1 MPEEQHG
8 CLQGKGI
15 HTALIPNLA
24 AIEANL
30 SNPDQAEDY
39 RFVGGAD
46 LSKAF
51 DRLAWKHSTAAMQR
65 MGIPAGI
72 NNAIPAAWRQQQ
84 RWLTTANYVSNR
96 PYPTQCLPQGDSASP
111 IGLLATMSEAYRRIR
126 AAHPQDQHGPQRHS
140 IFVDDRFWLTTRAS
154 TCVSIARAWQQ
165 ATAMLRRCRTPPTKL
180 ESQESSDQ
188 GCESWV
194 HSHNPTAEQA
204 DLQMRSN
211 TGSTK
216 LLRSFGGRACSHTI
230 PLKRQ
235 LLPKQ
240 LEWHLRLPPATANSQ
255 QQRASTHSVCLW
267 RKSMVTLLSTVGHYF
282 DYLLDTQQTLITELA
297 TSWPS
302 TPSWQLPGIH
312 IFGLCGL
319 QSRPRDLSMSP
330 STGSVDRAGPM
341 QDHGDGVMT
350 TLTSSSIWMLLNLA
364 TRSSPSSTSTI
375 STLNCLA
382 TTCGMLGELNSG
394 DASWSRPTRP
404 LPPWPIG
411 PGLKWDNAMLV
422 TRATCVPISKPLL
435 LATTCLRHIS
445 RWHLDNQLKHVYGVR
460 TLHPTATTNIGNAL
474 LSGKD
479 AVLLSIYSKA
489 GLHGLARGT
498 LTPFSISPRREP
510 GSSRPDTRRTREA
523 AEVFQLPCAWVLQR
537 KLDYMSFQWFMIS
550 VLRWFIDWS
559 VHCSLVHWFMA
570 SLLHGF
576 IQSVAHGTFHV
587 ISLASLPP
595 FAHSLTRFT
604 TSTLHCFFISKAILC
619 FFLISHSHVFS

>member
-1 MPEEQHG
+1 VAKQHYSLAAAPHCQAGQTTEQNFLKLTSPIWYRIWSSHRIKQLAPWFKLVMPEEQHG

-30 SNPDQAEDY
+30 RITDQAEDY

-72 NNAIPAAWRQQQ
+72 NNALAAAWRQQQ

-96 PYPTQCLPQGDSASP
+96 PYPAQCLPQGDSASP

-140 IFVDDRFWLTTRAS
+140 IFFDDRFWLTTRAS

-165 ATAMLRRCRTPPTKL
+165 ATAQLNLGENASKADFNAFGRKNNVAALQDAITKL
-180 ESQESSDQ
+180 ESQEPSDQ

-204 DLQMRSN
+204 DLQMRRN

-230 PLKRQ
+230 PSKRQ

-240 LEWHLRLPPATANSQ
+240 LEWHLRLPPATADSQ

-297 TSWPS
+297 TS
-302 TPSWQLPGIH
+302 
-312 IFGLCGL
+312 
-319 QSRPRDLSMSP
+319 
-330 STGSVDRAGPM
+330 
-341 QDHGDGVMT
+341 
-350 TLTSSSIWMLLNLA
+350 
-364 TRSSPSSTSTI
+364 
-375 STLNCLA
+375 
-382 TTCGMLGELNSG
+382 
-394 DASWSRPTRP
+394 
-404 LPPWPIG
+404 
-411 PGLKWDNAMLV
+411 
-422 TRATCVPISKPLL
+422 
-435 LATTCLRHIS
+435 
-445 RWHLDNQLKHVYGVR
+445 
-460 TLHPTATTNIGNAL
+460 
-474 LSGKD
+474 
-479 AVLLSIYSKA
+479 
-489 GLHGLARGT
+489 
-498 LTPFSISPRREP
+498 
-510 GSSRPDTRRTREA
+510 
-523 AEVFQLPCAWVLQR
+523 
-537 KLDYMSFQWFMIS
+537 
-550 VLRWFIDWS
+550 
-559 VHCSLVHWFMA
+559 
-570 SLLHGF
+570 
-576 IQSVAHGTFHV
+576 
-587 ISLASLPP
+587 
-595 FAHSLTRFT
+595 
-604 TSTLHCFFISKAILC
+604 
-619 FFLISHSHVFS
+619 